1 MRTGKL
7 TTVLYWYCL
16 LGPLASN
23 STSICRVPLRGLIH
37 PRYKTQKPRKTH
49 EMASGD
55 SRAKEEL
62 LAQEE
67 SMTIQTLTSLES
79 DRGLVEVDL
88 IRAISALHRMRTT
101 VGLLGHAVVRQEAAT
116 AQRRTISLLETTKA
130 VKRRRL
136 EDPET
141 KATSKAS
148 CAKMASDGDD
158 DRIDDQWMT
167 IMSQTIRAER
177 LAEILRDLDELQ
189 EKLIL
194 EMEDCA
200 VDRLA

>member
-1 MRTGKL
+1 
-7 TTVLYWYCL
+7 
-16 LGPLASN
+16 
-23 STSICRVPLRGLIH
+23 
-37 PRYKTQKPRKTH
+37 
-49 EMASGD
+49 MASGD

-62 LAQEE
+62 LAQDE

-116 AQRRTISLLETTKA
+116 AQRRTLSLLETTKA

-136 EDPET
+136 EEPE
-141 KATSKAS
+141 ATAMSRAS
-148 CAKMASDGDD
+148 CAKKASDGDN
-158 DRIDDQWMT
+158 DRMDDQWTT

-200 VDRLA
+200 VDRLASEPGGFP